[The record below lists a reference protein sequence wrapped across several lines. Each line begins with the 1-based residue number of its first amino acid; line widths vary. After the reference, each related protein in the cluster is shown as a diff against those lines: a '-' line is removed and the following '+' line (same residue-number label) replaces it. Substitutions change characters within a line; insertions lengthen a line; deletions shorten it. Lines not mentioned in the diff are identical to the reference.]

1 VNDDQRWIT
10 GEVDT
15 ASVTMTPAEFAALPE
30 FRGALIS
37 ESEALVIIAEVEA
50 KAERRL
56 LAERDKVLENGRITF
71 AENGALEIEY

>member
-15 ASVTMTPAEFAALPE
+15 SSVTMTPAEFEALPE

-37 ESEALVIIAEVEA
+37 ESDALVITAEVEA

-71 AENGALEIEY
+71 AENGTLEIEY